1 MPWEAVYYE
10 KEQVDMGQ
18 SIGRICGEMIIPY
31 PPGIPVLMPGET
43 ISREIYEYLKLCV
56 EYGIKLNG
64 ISDSRLKKVWVLK
77 NNKKEV

>member
-1 MPWEAVYYE
+1 
-10 KEQVDMGQ
+10 
-18 SIGRICGEMIIPY
+18 MIIPY

-64 ISDSRLKKVWVLK
+64 ISDSKPKKVWVLK